1 MNTDDTTTD
10 GTATD
15 DTTTDGTTTDGTA
28 TDGTVTV
35 GTSVH
40 DQILTVTPQR
50 RRALLGRI
58 ADAGIDHV
66 VVADHVSF
74 HGGTGFDGMVGAAT
88 ALATEDRVRVLI
100 GVYQLALRHPMTV
113 ARQLA
118 SLTGM
123 APGRLILGVG
133 VGGEDRSEVTNCG
146 VDPGTRGR
154 RIDESLA
161 VLRRLAG
168 GEAVEHDGEF
178 FRIESGAVL
187 PAQTPQVPILIGGKS
202 EATVRRTVEHG
213 DGWLAMF
220 VSPRRFAEFVGQI
233 AALAGETGR
242 AVPDQHGFEVWCG
255 LAADPNAARDCVA
268 AKMQELY
275 KLPFEKFERLC
286 PAGTPDQVADFLR
299 PYLEAGARS
308 ISLVPCSPSWEEAVD
323 SVAEIRALLV
333 G

>member
-1 MNTDDTTTD
+1 MRLS
-10 GTATD
+10 
-15 DTTTDGTTTDGTA
+15 
-28 TDGTVTV
+28 V

-40 DQILTVTPQR
+40 DQVLSVPAAQ

-88 ALATEDRVRVLI
+88 ALATEDRIDVLI

-118 SLTGM
+118 SLNEM
-123 APGRLILGVG
+123 APGRLTLGVG

-146 VDPGTRGR
+146 VDPASRGR
-154 RIDESLA
+154 RIDECLGL
-161 VLRRLAG
+161 LRRLAT
-168 GEAVEHDGEF
+168 GEVVDHDGEF

-187 PAQTPQVPILIGGKS
+187 PAQKPEVPILIGGKS
-202 EATVRRTVEHG
+202 DATVRRTVEHG

-220 VSPRRFAEFVGQI
+220 VSARKFAEFVDVI
-233 AALAGETGR
+233 AAKADESGR
-242 AVPDQHGFEVWCG
+242 PVPDRHGFEVWCG
-255 LAADPNAARDCVA
+255 LADDAATARDCVA
-268 AKMQELY
+268 EKMQALY
-275 KLPFEKFERLC
+275 KLPFDKFERLC
-286 PAGTPDQVADFLR
+286 PAGTPKQVADFLR
-299 PYLEAGARS
+299 PYVESGARS
-308 ISLVPCSPSWEEAVD
+308 LTLVPCSPSWEAGVD
-323 SVAEIRALLV
+323 AVAEVRSLLT

>member
-1 MNTDDTTTD
+1 MRLS
-10 GTATD
+10 
-15 DTTTDGTTTDGTA
+15 
-28 TDGTVTV
+28 V

-40 DQILTVTPQR
+40 DQVLSVPAAQ

-88 ALATEDRVRVLI
+88 ALATEDRIDVLI

-118 SLTGM
+118 SLNEM
-123 APGRLILGVG
+123 APGRLTLGVG

-146 VDPGTRGR
+146 VDPASRGR
-154 RIDESLA
+154 RIDECLGL
-161 VLRRLAG
+161 LRRLAT
-168 GEAVEHDGEF
+168 GEVVDHDGEF

-187 PAQTPQVPILIGGKS
+187 PAQKPEVPILIGGKS

-220 VSPRRFAEFVGQI
+220 VSARKFAEFVDVI
-233 AALAGETGR
+233 AAKAAEAGR
-242 AVPDQHGFEVWCG
+242 PVPDKHGFEVWCG
-255 LAADPNAARDCVA
+255 LADDAATARDCVA
-268 AKMQELY
+268 EKMQALY

-286 PAGTPDQVADFLR
+286 PAGTPKQVADFLR
-299 PYLEAGARS
+299 PYVESGARS
-308 ISLVPCSPSWEEAVD
+308 LSLVPCSPSWEAGVD
-323 SVAEIRALLV
+323 AVAEVRSLLV